1 MRWLLP
7 INWLLPMSSINA
19 TNHMLAIWYLL
30 HFIASSVS
38 PLFQH
43 SRIQCRSLTI
53 KKDHILHESQ
63 TSTNWN
69 PSAVT
74 FLPKNRVNVFQP
86 KRTRSWHTPI
96 GMRQRNEAS
105 TSFAISH
112 TNSCPWR
119 ITPRFPKE
127 RPGGVFCL
135 TTWWQRRS
143 YGWFLPGWK
152 ETHQVTWGHACVS
165 MS

>member
-1 MRWLLP
+1 
-7 INWLLPMSSINA
+7 MSSINA

-30 HFIASSVS
+30 HFIESSVS

-53 KKDHILHESQ
+53 KNVIYSMKQ

-74 FLPKNRVNVFQP
+74 VLPKNRVNVFQP
-86 KRTRSWHTPI
+86 KRTRSCWQHTPV

-127 RPGGVFCL
+127 RPGGIFWFNDMMTTKVLWMIPAWVEGNKSSYLMSCVVFL
-135 TTWWQRRS
+135 WVK
-143 YGWFLPGWK
+143 WK
-152 ETHQVTWGHACVS
+152 IEQI
-165 MS
+165 